1 MILLLAAAL
10 RFHALAWDARF
21 HPDEALFA
29 TFARRAAV
37 NGDWLLRGPLDKPPL
52 SIYASALSMTLVGV
66 THLPDGVLTLDV
78 YAGEFAARLPN
89 ALASLCLVALVYAL
103 ARRLYG
109 RGRTPLL
116 AMLLLALSPYAVAF
130 SATVFTDGLML
141 LCIVLALRLA
151 SARRWL
157 WAGLWLAL
165 GFGCKQQALY
175 YLPLLALAGW
185 GSRAGQGGG
194 WRSAVFA
201 AARLCLPLALGFA
214 LLLAWDAARAQ
225 PDGVWALAAAHNDP
239 GRLLVRFDEIV
250 PRLRVWAELGGW
262 LVAYPPM
269 TALLGALAAAALAA
283 RGARF
288 PRSRSARADLLLA
301 AYLLGYGLLHLVVAF
316 NIYDRYLLPVLPLT
330 ALLVARGLDWVRE
343 NTRGWLVV
351 PLRAAGLAAGVLLLA
366 GAVEAASGRV
376 PVGGDRGKHAGIDA
390 LAAYLGEQPVAAV
403 IYDHWLGWELDYYLG
418 AWSDK
423 RRVYYP
429 TPAALV
435 QDALLLDERGT
446 RYFPVPR
453 HQPVQPWLDALRAAG
468 ISVSAAYD
476 DGRFIVYAL
485 NFPPSGA
492 AASTA
497 GSSWPGRTK
506 PCAG

>member
-10 RFHALAWDARF
+10 RFHALTREARF

-52 SIYASALSMTLVGV
+52 SIYASALSMMLVGV

-103 ARRLYG
+103 ARELYG

-116 AMLLLALSPYAVAF
+116 AMLLMALSPYAVAF
-130 SATVFTDGLML
+130 SATAFTDSLML

-165 GFGCKQQALY
+165 GLGCKQQALY

-185 GSRAGQGGG
+185 GSRAGQGVSL
-194 WRSAVFA
+194 RSSVFA
-201 AARLCLPLALGFA
+201 AARLCLPVALGFA

-225 PDGVWALAAAHNDP
+225 PDGMWALAAAHNDP
-239 GRLLVRFDEIV
+239 GRFLVRFDEIV
-250 PRLRVWAELGGW
+250 PRLRAWAELGGW
-262 LVAYPPM
+262 LAAYPPV
-269 TALLGALAAAALAA
+269 TALLGALVAVALAA

-288 PRSRSARADLLLA
+288 IPRSTLADRILA
-301 AYLLGYGLLHLVVAF
+301 AYLLGYLLLHVVVAF
-316 NIYDRYLLPVLPLT
+316 NIYDRYLLPILPLIM
-330 ALLVARGLDWVRE
+330 LLMARGLDWARE
-343 NTRGWLVV
+343 IMCGRLVA
-351 PLRAAGLAAGVLLLA
+351 PQRAAGLIVGALLLA

-376 PVGGDRGKHAGIDA
+376 PVGGDRGTHAGIDA
-390 LAAYLGEQPVAAV
+390 LAAYLSEQPVAAV

-435 QDALLLDERGT
+435 ADALRLSERGA

-453 HQPVQPWLDALRAAG
+453 HQPAQPWLDALRAAG
-468 ISVSAAYD
+468 VEVSVSYD

-485 NFPPSGA
+485 NFPPLDGGA
-492 AASTA
+492 
-497 GSSWPGRTK
+497 
-506 PCAG
+506 